1 MQTSTVFIL
10 VSDLLIYICVC
21 VYVCVY
27 IYIYICIDACKFL
40 YTSSQLF
47 RLVVLKILWV
57 PNVIVVKITTL
68 EMGESEAALLE
79 TQECFLEAMGQLLK
93 RHFLPY
99 SRFNISFMPVL
110 WLADDAI
117 LLDIRAMPLLYL
129 LPRSCSYLLLCL
141 LSI

>member
-1 MQTSTVFIL
+1 M
-10 VSDLLIYICVC
+10 
-21 VYVCVY
+21 
-27 IYIYICIDACKFL
+27 
-40 YTSSQLF
+40 
-47 RLVVLKILWV
+47 LKILWV

-79 TQECFLEAMGQLLK
+79 TQECFLEAMGQLLE

-99 SRFNISFMPVL
+99 SRFNISFVPVL

-117 LLDIRAMPLLYL
+117 LLDIRVVPLLYL
-129 LPRSCSYLLLCL
+129 FPRSCSYLLLCL